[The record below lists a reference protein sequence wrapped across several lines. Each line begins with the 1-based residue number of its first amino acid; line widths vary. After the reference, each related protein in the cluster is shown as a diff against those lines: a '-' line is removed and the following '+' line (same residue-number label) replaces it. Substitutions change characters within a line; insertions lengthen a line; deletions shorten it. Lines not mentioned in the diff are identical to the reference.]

1 MSAQPAESTGLDPR
15 TRMLLEAPIVPTLL
29 RLGAPNVLVML
40 AQAGVGLI
48 ETYFVGKLGTDA
60 LAGMAL
66 VFPVVMFM
74 QMTSAG
80 AMGGG
85 IASSIARALGA
96 RRRADADALVL
107 HALLI
112 AVLFGLLFMAAILL
126 GGRRLYAGMGGA
138 GAALDAAMVYSDW
151 VFAGAIIVWI
161 FNSLSAVLR
170 GTGNMAV
177 PAFVTVAGM
186 AVLIP
191 LSPILIFG
199 WGPVPGMGIAGGAAA
214 LLSYYLVGSIIL
226 AAYLWSS
233 KSLLRPS
240 FKGLRFRWPLFSDIL
255 RIGLV
260 GTVSTVAT
268 NLAIGI
274 ATALAGGFGTA
285 AIAGY
290 GTASR
295 LEYLLVPL
303 VFGLGAPLVAMVGTC
318 IGAGQRER
326 ALHATWMGAALAFAM
341 AEVIGLLAAA
351 FPHAWLTLFN
361 SDPAMLDAGSTYL
374 RTVGPAYG
382 FFGLGLA
389 LYFASQGAGRL
400 LWPVIGNVLRLAVA
414 AAGGWL
420 ALRWGG
426 GLMQVFIAQG
436 AALVVYGLVNAA
448 SIAGGAWFG
457 PVGWPRKTAAML
469 ERVNG

>member
-1 MSAQPAESTGLDPR
+1 MTATLDPR
-15 TRMLLEAPIVPTLL
+15 TRLLLEAPIAPTLL

-66 VFPVVMFM
+66 VFPAVMLM

-85 IASSIARALGA
+85 IASAIARALGA
-96 RRRADADALVL
+96 RRRDDADALVL

-112 AVLFGLLFMAAILL
+112 AAVFALAFMVTVVA
-126 GGRRLYAGMGGA
+126 GGRWLYTRMGGS
-138 GAALDAAMVYSDW
+138 GGALDAAMVYSNW
-151 VFAGAIIVWI
+151 VFGGALLVWL
-161 FNSLSAVLR
+161 FNTLSAVIR
-170 GTGNMAV
+170 GAGNMAL
-177 PAFVTVAGM
+177 PAYVTVAG
-186 AVLIP
+186 AVLLLP
-191 LSPILIFG
+191 LSPLLIFG
-199 WGPVPGMGIAGGAAA
+199 WGPLPGLGIAGGAIA
-214 LLSYYLVGSIIL
+214 LLLYYLASSAVL

-233 KSLLRPS
+233 RSLLRPS
-240 FKGLRFRWPLFSDIL
+240 LRGLQLRWALFADIL
-255 RIGLV
+255 RVGLV

-274 ATALAGGFGTA
+274 TTALVGAYGTA

-326 ALHATWMGAALAFAM
+326 ALRATWIGAAIAFAM
-341 AEVIGLLAAA
+341 TEAIGLWAAA
-351 FPHAWLTLFN
+351 YPAAWLSLFN
-361 SDPAMLDAGSTYL
+361 TEPAMIEAGSHYL
-374 RTVGPAYG
+374 RIVGPWYG
-382 FFGLGLA
+382 FFGLGLV

-400 LWPVIGNVLRLAVA
+400 LWPVLGNIARLVVAV
-414 AAGGWL
+414 AGGWL
-420 ALRWGG
+420 ALHGG
-426 GLMQVFIAQG
+426 YAIAGVFAAQ
-436 AALVVYGLVNAA
+436 AAAMVVYGIANAWT
-448 SIAGGAWFG
+448 IAGGAWFG
-457 PVGWPRKTAAML
+457 PVGWPRGMAAL
-469 ERVNG
+469 LRRLPQG

>member
-1 MSAQPAESTGLDPR
+1 MTATLDPR
-15 TRMLLEAPIVPTLL
+15 TRLLLEAPIAPTLL

-66 VFPVVMFM
+66 VFPAVMLM

-85 IASSIARALGA
+85 IASAIARALGA
-96 RRRADADALVL
+96 RRRNDADALVL

-112 AVLFGLLFMAAILL
+112 AAVFALVFMITVVA
-126 GGRRLYAGMGGA
+126 GGRWLYTRMGGS
-138 GAALDAAMVYSDW
+138 GGALDAALVYSNW
-151 VFAGAIIVWI
+151 VFGGALLVWL
-161 FNSLSAVLR
+161 FNTLSAVIR
-170 GTGNMAV
+170 GTGNMAL
-177 PAFVTVAGM
+177 PAYVTVAG
-186 AVLIP
+186 AVLLLP
-191 LSPILIFG
+191 LSPLLIFG
-199 WGPVPGMGIAGGAAA
+199 WGPLPGLGIAGGAIA
-214 LLSYYLVGSIIL
+214 LLLYYLAGSAVL
-226 AAYLWSS
+226 AAYLWSPR
-233 KSLLRPS
+233 SLLRPS
-240 FKGLRFRWPLFSDIL
+240 LRGLQLRWALFADIL
-255 RIGLV
+255 RVGLV

-274 ATALAGGFGTA
+274 TTALVGAYGTA

-326 ALHATWMGAALAFAM
+326 ALRATWIGAAIAFAM
-341 AEVIGLLAAA
+341 TEAIGLWAAA
-351 FPHAWLTLFN
+351 YPAAWLSLFN
-361 SDPAMLDAGSTYL
+361 TEPAMIEAGSHYL
-374 RTVGPAYG
+374 RIVGPWYG
-382 FFGLGLA
+382 FFGLGLV

-400 LWPVIGNVLRLAVA
+400 LWPVLGNIARLVVAV
-414 AAGGWL
+414 AGGWL
-420 ALRWGG
+420 ALHGG
-426 GLMQVFIAQG
+426 YAIAGVFAAQ
-436 AALVVYGLVNAA
+436 AAAMVVYGIANAWA
-448 SIAGGAWFG
+448 IAGGAWFG
-457 PVGWPRKTAAML
+457 PVGWPRGMAAL
-469 ERVNG
+469 LRRLPQG